1 MKKVLAAAFI
11 ASLLMINCSKKTDHS
26 LQDSNTML
34 EEPEV
39 PTVTDSTAKK
49 QTHRLPQLLHLQ
61 QRLLTLPKKILQ
73 QPNNEKTVFNRM
85 HRATDGILF

>member
-11 ASLLMINCSKKTDHS
+11 ASLFMINCSKKTDHS

-34 EEPEV
+34 EEPEA

-49 QTHRLPQLLHLQ
+49 ADTPAA
-61 QRLLTLPKKILQ
+61 TATAPASTATAAAKKDSTAA
-73 QPNNEKTVFNRM
+73 K
-85 HRATDGILF
+85 